1 MRKIQNIVIVGTGN
15 VAWHICKILLEC
27 GFERVE
33 VIGRNQSTLYE
44 FELEFNVVTA
54 SISSD
59 INTNADLYI
68 LALPD
73 DVISV
78 VSKNL
83 NTDIQG
89 LIVHTSGTGNM
100 DLLSSFTN
108 YGVMYPL
115 QTMVKGEDL
124 DFKKVPLL
132 IETNNDDRFN
142 ELLTFTKTLSNEVDV
157 ATSVQRQKLHIAA
170 VFTNN
175 FTNHM
180 VSIAREICE
189 KEKISFS
196 YLQPLLIETISKI
209 QYEDAREIQTGPA
222 IRNDKTTI
230 TKHLSFL
237 EDQKDR
243 QLLYQLITSSIQ
255 EMHENKDTFEA

>member
-1 MRKIQNIVIVGTGN
+1 MQDIQNIVIVGTGN
-15 VAWHICKILLEC
+15 VAWHICKTLLES
-27 GFERVE
+27 GFESVE
-33 VIGRNQSTLYE
+33 VVGRNKSILYE
-44 FELEFNVVTA
+44 FELEFNVGTA
-54 SISSD
+54 SIAST
-59 INTNADLYI
+59 INKKADLYI

-73 DVISV
+73 DVISM

-83 NTDIQG
+83 SSDIQG
-89 LIVHTSGTGNM
+89 LVVHTSGTGNI
-100 DLLSSFTN
+100 DLLSNFKN
-108 YGVMYPL
+108 YGVLYPL

-132 IETNNDDRFN
+132 IETNQDDRFK
-142 ELLTFTKTLSNEVDV
+142 ELLTFAKKLSNEVDGT
-157 ATSVQRQKLHIAA
+157 TSSQRQKLHIAA

-196 YLQPLLIETISKI
+196 YLQPLLHETFSKI

-230 TKHLSFL
+230 AKHLSFL
-237 EDQKDR
+237 AEPKGQTVVIST
-243 QLLYQLITSSIQ
+243 Y
-255 EMHENKDTFEA
+255 HF